1 MTAEV
6 GRETWKQLTV
16 FDDGWV
22 ETSTFARSLSDT
34 RSDLRKTLV
43 TLALIFG
50 SVGVGKGL
58 TALGAPPAAETACL
72 VVGGA
77 AIVYAMC
84 LVVAM
89 RWRGLMQSGADLDQ
103 LGADRRAGRVPT
115 ARPGAPR
122 WKLAGSAAEMASW
135 FTGVGHVAATDVTA
149 VEVVDLPRRGWWRRR
164 THRVDVRLVD
174 GRTRTYASPDRRL
187 VDLLT
192 AFARP

>member
-1 MTAEV
+1 MTAGV
-6 GRETWKQLTV
+6 ATGTWRQLTV

-34 RSDLRKTLV
+34 RSDLRKTLI

-58 TALGAPPAAETACL
+58 TALGAPPAAEAVSL
-72 VVGGA
+72 GVGTV

-89 RWRGLMQSGADLDQ
+89 KWRGIMQSGADMDQ
-103 LGADRRAGRVPT
+103 LRADRRAGRVPT

-122 WKLAGSAAEMASW
+122 WKLAGSSVEMASW
-135 FTGVGHVAATDVTA
+135 FTGVLHVPATDVA
-149 VEVVDLPRRGWWRRR
+149 SVAVVDLPRRGWWRRR

-174 GRTRTYASPDRRL
+174 GRTRTFSSPDRRL
-187 VDLLT
+187 VELLS
-192 AFARP
+192 ALERS